1 MSNFYVNGEW
11 FPMYH
16 TAREYADRLRKE
28 DGIYRVVF
36 TKQEMDS
43 VKVAIDKTINHEME
57 CGK

>member
-1 MSNFYVNGEW
+1 MGNFCVNNEW
-11 FPMYH
+11 FSMYH
-16 TAREYADRLRKE
+16 DAREYADKLRKE

-43 VKVAIDKTINHEME
+43 IKEAIDHEME

>member
-1 MSNFYVNGEW
+1 MGNFCVNNEW
-11 FPMYH
+11 FSTYH
-16 TAREYADRLRKE
+16 AARTYADKLRKE

-43 VKVAIDKTINHEME
+43 IKEAIDHEME

>member
-1 MSNFYVNGEW
+1 MGNFCVNNEW
-11 FPMYH
+11 FSTYH
-16 TAREYADRLRKE
+16 AARVYADKLRKE

-43 VKVAIDKTINHEME
+43 VKAAIDKTINHEME